1 MNTYKKFST
10 YLLTHQPLLW
20 HSMAIQLTLVAVLL
34 NILFY
39 GMGFLRMNLF
49 TLKNSYNIEN
59 LFFNET
65 FSLFWIISGIIIL
78 IIWGAYFYRNNA
90 AKNFYPISRWY
101 FHKLAVLLF
110 IPALIYFMV
119 PFSFFRGVAHQ
130 TQQIISKKTLF
141 DLEYNYVHA
150 RPFLICQTADYNC
163 VNRKFPQNYK
173 NIDYWSSNDY
183 YKEYYNQKNQLLN
196 VYDHLEN
203 AKAEPIN
210 GGLYAYRVESRI
222 ETTIKNG
229 DTCYNSRNYFVNAL
243 TLDSLTDFHQ
253 FHVKNFSNGEFL
265 NNIQYTSTRFFGDY
279 DYEEFYFL
287 KDSILTKIH
296 NLMDNEPSKILE
308 TLNDF
313 KNLIDQ
319 FEVYNTLQ
327 PDKNYE
333 YLRANDFIVHRRV
346 TKQVSNG
353 GSYYLEGD
361 VDDLQTV
368 NEKMRG
374 FSQSVAFDDLQ
385 NLIKNANN
393 AYHAPFFYDQFL
405 KYLFRFLA
413 LAGVLLLLYFEW
425 GSILAF
431 VISIPVA
438 GAFAILGTLLF
449 ALAPRSDS
457 FALLIIV
464 LFGAFFLVM
473 AYLALKGRLKP
484 MVGNIA
490 ITLSYFMFPLW
501 VLIILGY
508 IQVAFSYYDY
518 GTCDAYG
525 VTVYP
530 FEFNAEPVSTIL
542 LYAPFVLFFISLF
555 AVKKVLA
562 KKE

>member
-1 MNTYKKFST
+1 
-10 YLLTHQPLLW
+10 
-20 HSMAIQLTLVAVLL
+20 
-34 NILFY
+34 
-39 GMGFLRMNLF
+39 
-49 TLKNSYNIEN
+49 
-59 LFFNET
+59 
-65 FSLFWIISGIIIL
+65 
-78 IIWGAYFYRNNA
+78 
-90 AKNFYPISRWY
+90 
-101 FHKLAVLLF
+101 
-110 IPALIYFMV
+110 
-119 PFSFFRGVAHQ
+119 
-130 TQQIISKKTLF
+130 
-141 DLEYNYVHA
+141 
-150 RPFLICQTADYNC
+150 
-163 VNRKFPQNYK
+163 
-173 NIDYWSSNDY
+173 
-183 YKEYYNQKNQLLN
+183 
-196 VYDHLEN
+196 
-203 AKAEPIN
+203 
-210 GGLYAYRVESRI
+210 
-222 ETTIKNG
+222 
-229 DTCYNSRNYFVNAL
+229 
-243 TLDSLTDFHQ
+243 
-253 FHVKNFSNGEFL
+253 
-265 NNIQYTSTRFFGDY
+265 
-279 DYEEFYFL
+279 
-287 KDSILTKIH
+287 
-296 NLMDNEPSKILE
+296 
-308 TLNDF
+308 
-313 KNLIDQ
+313 
-319 FEVYNTLQ
+319 
-327 PDKNYE
+327 
-333 YLRANDFIVHRRV
+333 
-346 TKQVSNG
+346 
-353 GSYYLEGD
+353 
-361 VDDLQTV
+361 
-368 NEKMRG
+368 MRG

>member
-1 MNTYKKFST
+1 
-10 YLLTHQPLLW
+10 
-20 HSMAIQLTLVAVLL
+20 
-34 NILFY
+34 
-39 GMGFLRMNLF
+39 
-49 TLKNSYNIEN
+49 
-59 LFFNET
+59 
-65 FSLFWIISGIIIL
+65 
-78 IIWGAYFYRNNA
+78 
-90 AKNFYPISRWY
+90 
-101 FHKLAVLLF
+101 
-110 IPALIYFMV
+110 
-119 PFSFFRGVAHQ
+119 
-130 TQQIISKKTLF
+130 
-141 DLEYNYVHA
+141 
-150 RPFLICQTADYNC
+150 
-163 VNRKFPQNYK
+163 
-173 NIDYWSSNDY
+173 
-183 YKEYYNQKNQLLN
+183 
-196 VYDHLEN
+196 
-203 AKAEPIN
+203 
-210 GGLYAYRVESRI
+210 
-222 ETTIKNG
+222 
-229 DTCYNSRNYFVNAL
+229 
-243 TLDSLTDFHQ
+243 
-253 FHVKNFSNGEFL
+253 
-265 NNIQYTSTRFFGDY
+265 
-279 DYEEFYFL
+279 
-287 KDSILTKIH
+287 
-296 NLMDNEPSKILE
+296 
-308 TLNDF
+308 
-313 KNLIDQ
+313 
-319 FEVYNTLQ
+319 
-327 PDKNYE
+327 
-333 YLRANDFIVHRRV
+333 
-346 TKQVSNG
+346 
-353 GSYYLEGD
+353 